1 MNKMNVLVLFFAFSF
16 LPLITHAMEKEIIPH
31 SNRIDNNRG
40 EADDERRS
48 CFTQGFVC
56 PYDAPDRT
64 EKIVVFIADAMEK
77 TPDIKRH
84 VKLPY
89 DVIKRKVQNIVNSF
103 RYNEEERSYFDSGLG
118 SPYSSPDLLDRF
130 IVKML
135 KILDRLSAGVAH
147 IKNAYP
153 TINHELVEAEKKK
166 PKKRKL
172 DKNMYRANYKARL

>member
-1 MNKMNVLVLFFAFSF
+1 MNKMNVSVLFFAFSF

-40 EADDERRS
+40 EEDDERRS
-48 CFTQGFVC
+48 RFTQGFVC

-64 EKIVVFIADAMEK
+64 EKIVFFIADVMEK

-118 SPYSSPDLLDRF
+118 SPYSSPDLLDKF

-135 KILDRLSAGVAH
+135 KMLDQLSTGVGH
-147 IKNAYP
+147 VKNAYP
-153 TINHELVEAEKKK
+153 NISRAFVKTGKK

-172 DKNMYRANYKARL
+172 GQNLYRAKL